1 MSAPAP
7 LYAIKGA
14 PTPEGGVAEWLTASD
29 GVRVRAALF
38 KPPGGLAAAR
48 GSVVVSPG
56 RGEAIEKYFEVIGE
70 LQARRFAVLIHD
82 WRGQGLSDRL
92 LADRLKGHAKGWR
105 PFLSDLAMLLAQVGA
120 RAPRPWIAL
129 GHSMGGALTLLAL
142 TEGEDRFA
150 AVVLSAP
157 MLGLVT
163 PGVSSRVVRLLS
175 FLAAGLGFGAAYAQN
190 RSRRSAAMAFVG
202 NLLTHDADRWGR
214 VRALSEAAP
223 DLRVGDPTWGWV
235 AFATSAI
242 ARLSRPGGIEAI
254 AVPLSIVTAGD
265 DRICDSG
272 AAAKLAA
279 RAPRARCVE
288 IPDAYHEI
296 LMETDAR
303 RQVFWRAFDAVA
315 DEVAPR

>member
-1 MSAPAP
+1 M
-7 LYAIKGA
+7 
-14 PTPEGGVAEWLTASD
+14 
-29 GVRVRAALF
+29 
-38 KPPGGLAAAR
+38 
-48 GSVVVSPG
+48 
-56 RGEAIEKYFEVIGE
+56 
-70 LQARRFAVLIHD
+70 
-82 WRGQGLSDRL
+82 
-92 LADRLKGHAKGWR
+92 
-105 PFLSDLAMLLAQVGA
+105 
-120 RAPRPWIAL
+120 
-129 GHSMGGALTLLAL
+129 TLLAL

-242 ARLSRPGGIEAI
+242 ARLSRPGGIEGIAI
-254 AVPLSIVTAGD
+254 PLTIVTAGD

-279 RAPRARCVE
+279 RAPRARCLE
-288 IPDAYHEI
+288 IPGAYHEI
-296 LMETDAR
+296 LIETDAR
-303 RQVFWRAFDAVA
+303 RQVFWRAFDALA
-315 DEVAPR
+315 DEVAPG

>member
-7 LYAIKGA
+7 LYALEGA
-14 PTPEGGVAEWLTASD
+14 PVPEGGVAQWLTASD

-56 RGEAIEKYFEVIGE
+56 RGESIEKYFEVVRE
-70 LQARRFAVLIHD
+70 LQGRRFAVLIHD

-120 RAPRPWIAL
+120 QAPRPWIAL

-150 AVVLSAP
+150 AAVLSAP
-157 MLGLVT
+157 MLGIVT
-163 PGVSSRVVRLLS
+163 PRISPRVVRLLS
-175 FLAAGLGFGAAYAQN
+175 ALSAGLGFGAAYAQA
-190 RSRRSAAMAFVG
+190 RSRHSAALGFAG
-202 NLLTHDADRWGR
+202 NLLTHDADRWRR
-214 VRALSEAAP
+214 VRALSEATP
-223 DLRVGDPTWGWV
+223 ELRVGDPTWGWV

-242 ARLSRPGGIEAI
+242 ARLSRPGGIEGIAI
-254 AVPLSIVTAGD
+254 PLTIVTAGD

-279 RAPRARCVE
+279 RAPRARCLE
-288 IPDAYHEI
+288 IPGAYHEI
-296 LMETDAR
+296 LIETDER
-303 RQVFWRAFDAVA
+303 RNVFWRAFDTLA
-315 DEVAPR
+315 DEVAPG